1 MAWRCWRWPGGTE
14 GSLKGL
20 EAVRMC
26 RSRPKGAEGGLEA
39 AQRCRRLSEGPEADS
54 NVESFGS
61 LDTPQMA
68 YNR

>member
-1 MAWRCWRWPGGTE
+1 MAWGCWKWPGGAE
-14 GSLKGL
+14 GGLEGL

-26 RSRPKGAEGGLEA
+26 RSRPKGAEGGPEV

-54 NVESFGS
+54 NVERSGLS
-61 LDTPQMA
+61 ETPQMA